1 MEPDIDKIEAYVS
14 GEMTGAERQAF
25 EAEMAGNSALAEEV
39 DAFRLAREAVELS
52 ISDGLRSQFQEWQE
66 TGTNTTKSEEA
77 RVVTMTPRRNLRR
90 ILAIAASVLLILT
103 AGSFWYANNQFSAD
117 NLAVG
122 YYQDIPMDLYVR
134 GGANSMADAVAAMQ
148 AGNFTEAET
157 FFRSIEAGND
167 QYFDA
172 QYYLAH
178 SLYLQKEYSASIET
192 LNALKEASNNN
203 LKEDGA
209 WLKVLNYLELGQ
221 TKDETFQNILSG
233 MLEDEGHTHHSD
245 AVELKNKLNSFWY
258 KLAN

>member
-14 GEMTGAERQAF
+14 GEMTGTERQAF

-66 TGTNTTKSEEA
+66 TGASATKREEA
-77 RVVTMTPRRNLRR
+77 KVVTMAPRRTLRR
-90 ILAIAASVLLILT
+90 MLAIAASVLLILT

-117 NLAVG
+117 NLAMG

-134 GGANSMADAVAAMQ
+134 GGANSMADAVADMQ
-148 AGNFTEAET
+148 AGNFAEAET
-157 FFRSIEAGND
+157 YLRSIQAGDD

-178 SLYLQKEYSASIET
+178 SLYLQKQYTASNEV
-192 LNALKEASNNN
+192 LDALSGASNNN

-209 WLKVLNYLELGQ
+209 WLKVLNYLELEQ
-221 TKDETFQNILSG
+221 ADNEAFQNILSG
-233 MLEDEGHTHHSD
+233 MLEDEGHTHHND
-245 AVELKNKLNSFWY
+245 ALELNKKLNSFWY